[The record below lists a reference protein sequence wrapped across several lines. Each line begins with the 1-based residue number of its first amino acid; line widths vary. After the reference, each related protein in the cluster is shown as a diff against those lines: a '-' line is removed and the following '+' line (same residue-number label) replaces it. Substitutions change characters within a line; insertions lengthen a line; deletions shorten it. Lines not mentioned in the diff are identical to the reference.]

1 MSLLVLTEAD
11 VFALLDQR
19 ACIALM
25 RDAMIGLSRGQVTA
39 PQRQILTTGKGL
51 FGAMAG
57 VMAESFGAKLLSV
70 YPASPGRTSSHEG
83 AVLLFEPEEGL
94 PVAIVHAGAITA
106 LRTAAASAAATDAL
120 ARPDATRLA
129 VLGTGHQADQHVRAI
144 REVRP
149 LSAITIWGRDG
160 AKASACARRI
170 ANDTGIR
177 TFTADTPALAVAD
190 ADIVCT
196 VTAAA
201 EPILSGV
208 DVRPGTHLN
217 VVGSSHAG
225 PAEID
230 ATLVAAARF
239 VADHRPSVL
248 AQGAEFLRAR
258 SAGLVGDAHVVG
270 EIGEILDGR
279 LAGRATADE
288 ITIYK
293 SLGHIA
299 QDLAAAWHVYDKACA
314 TSIGTVVSF

>member
-1 MSLLVLTEAD
+1 M
-11 VFALLDQR
+11 
-19 ACIALM
+19 
-25 RDAMIGLSRGQVTA
+25 
-39 PQRQILTTGKGL
+39 
-51 FGAMAG
+51 
-57 VMAESFGAKLLSV
+57 
-70 YPASPGRTSSHEG
+70 
-83 AVLLFEPEEGL
+83 GL

-120 ARPDATRLA
+120 ARPDATRMA
-129 VLGTGHQADQHVRAI
+129 VLGTGHQACQHARAI

-160 AKASACARRI
+160 AKASACASRI
-170 ANDTGIR
+170 ADETGIPAI
-177 TFTADTPALAVAD
+177 TAGSPAIAVAD
-190 ADIVCT
+190 ADIICT
-196 VTAAA
+196 VTTAA
-201 EPILSGV
+201 EPILSGA
-208 DVRPGTHLN
+208 DVRPGTHVN

-230 ATLVAAARF
+230 AALVAAARF

-248 AQGAEFLRAR
+248 AQGAEFLHAR

-279 LAGRATADE
+279 LEGRRTADE

-299 QDLAAAWHVYDKACA
+299 QDLAAAWHVYGEARA
-314 TSIGTVVSF
+314 SGIGMVVPF